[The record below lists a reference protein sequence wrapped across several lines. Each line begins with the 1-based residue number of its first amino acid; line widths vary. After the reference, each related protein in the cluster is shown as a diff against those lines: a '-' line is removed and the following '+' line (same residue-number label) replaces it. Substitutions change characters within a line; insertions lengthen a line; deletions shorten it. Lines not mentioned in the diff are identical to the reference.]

1 MNYYCKERCVGQ
13 YLKMDGG
20 IEKSDRFLL
29 TQAIAVGQGDQIL
42 FGPVRLGQ
50 PVLGAFYDAQEQLIA
65 LFNHTKVEVRQL
77 FKQGMVMA
85 CITAPAGAVSVRLEL
100 TPAEKDA
107 FYIYINE
114 EQIPEDTFTNPLEER
129 MVLNIGDSLCY
140 ANNDPEVDG
149 MRGWARRLSQ
159 IYNTQVVNS
168 ASPGAA
174 ISDIRLKQ
182 GHRPIKCILNQLL
195 LHTDDQFEYILLE
208 GGGNDGS
215 YEAPL
220 GEISESFD
228 PATFDLSTFAGGLEL
243 MIYQAVKD
251 HGDTAAIGYMSV
263 YKMPLHN
270 TMYRT
275 GKYFE
280 LGGQI
285 CKKWGIEYLDL
296 YNDLEFDTKEYTI
309 QMKTGEPDFVHADT
323 RGYEIMQPHIS
334 EFMLKIRPIPFD
346 VYHKVHK

>member
-1 MNYYCKERCVGQ
+1 MNYYHKEECIGQ
-13 YLKMDGG
+13 YMKMDGTF
-20 IEKSDRFLL
+20 EKSDRFLL
-29 TQAIAVGQGDQIL
+29 TQGIAVKAGDRVL

-50 PVLGAFYDAQEQLIA
+50 PVMGAFYDAEDRLIE
-65 LFNHTKVEVRQL
+65 LFNHTKAEVYHT
-77 FKQGMVMA
+77 FKEGMVMA
-85 CITAPAGAVSVRLEL
+85 SIVAPAAAAAVRLEL
-100 TPAEKDA
+100 TPAEKDV
-107 FYIYINE
+107 FCIYINE
-114 EQIPEDTFTNPLEER
+114 EQIPEDTFTNPLDGR
-129 MVLNIGDSLCY
+129 TVLNIGDSLCA
-140 ANNDPEVDG
+140 ANNDPEVEG
-149 MRGWARRLSQ
+149 MRGWSRRLHQ
-159 IYNTQVVNS
+159 TYGAQVTNS

-174 ISDIRLKQ
+174 VSDIRLKQ
-182 GHRPIKCILNQLL
+182 GHRAIKCILNQMLP
-195 LHTDDQFEYILLE
+195 HTDAHFEYILLE

-296 YNDLEFDTKEYTI
+296 YNNLEFDTKEYTI

-323 RGYEIMQPHIS
+323 RGYEIMQPHIN
-334 EFMLKIRPIPFD
+334 EFMLKIRPIPFEI
-346 VYHKVHK
+346 YHKV